1 MLTTIVVCSQCGREA
16 PTEADALA
24 TWRHGELA
32 LEGEVGEGLLLCPDC
47 DAEDRE
53 REFEEGEG
61 G

>member
-1 MLTTIVVCSQCGREA
+1 MLTTTVVCSQCGRDA
-16 PTEADALA
+16 PDDADELA
-24 TWRHGELA
+24 TWRHGKLA

-47 DAEDRE
+47 DATDRD